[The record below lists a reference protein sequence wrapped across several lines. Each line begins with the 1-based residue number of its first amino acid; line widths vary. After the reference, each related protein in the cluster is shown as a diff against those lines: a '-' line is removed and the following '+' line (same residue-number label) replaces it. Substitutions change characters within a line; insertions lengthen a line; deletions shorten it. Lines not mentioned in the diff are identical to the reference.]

1 MAMISRVTV
10 RKPAWQT
17 VVMLT
22 LLFWLSASLIV
33 DTVVMPVLYTSGMMA
48 ESGFAIA
55 GHSLFWVF
63 NRVELVCAALV
74 LTGILNLRYTLG
86 NGTRP
91 THQAVFLASLLL
103 VVALAFTYGLAPQ
116 MSGLGLQLNLFNPV
130 SEPPALMNSLHAG
143 YWLLETLKLLAGI
156 VLLKECWNSLNLN
169 LLGIGD

>member
-1 MAMISRVTV
+1 MAMISRVT
-10 RKPAWQT
+10 RKSAWQT

-22 LLFWLSASLIV
+22 LLFWLSASLIL

-63 NRVELVCAALV
+63 NRIELVCAALV
-74 LTGILNLRYTLG
+74 LTGILNLRYTFG
-86 NGTRP
+86 NRTLL
-91 THQAVFLASLLL
+91 THKAVFLAALLL

-130 SEPPALMNSLHAG
+130 SHPPALMNLLHTG
-143 YWLLETLKLLAGI
+143 YWVLEVLKLSAGV
-156 VLLKECWNSLNLN
+156 VLLKECWDPLNLN
-169 LLGIGD
+169 LSGIVD